1 MIGYYFVTDKKLS
14 KKGITSDVKAAVA
27 AGVKCVQYR
36 NKEAD
41 AEKAYAEALQLKRIC
56 KDITFL
62 INDRLDL
69 ALRVGADGV
78 HLGQDDLPVAMAR
91 RLLGEKKIIGL
102 TVHSI
107 KEAQEAKKQGVD
119 YIAVSPIY
127 ATKTKRDAGK
137 PKGIALIKKIK
148 KNVKLP
154 VVAIGGVN
162 LSNARK
168 VIRAGADGLCAISC
182 VVSKPDVRKEIA
194 RFQKIFHKWKRPF
207 PS

>member
-14 KKGITSDVKAAVA
+14 KKGITSDVKQALR

-36 NKEAD
+36 SKYIDIERT
-41 AEKAYAEALQLKRIC
+41 YAEALKLRRIC

-69 ALRVGADGV
+69 ALRVKADGV
-78 HLGQDDLPVAMAR
+78 HLGQDDLPIAMAR
-91 RLLGEKKIIGL
+91 RLLGENKIIGL

-107 KEAQEAKKQGVD
+107 KEAREAKKSGAD

-127 ATKTKRDAGK
+127 PTKTKRDAGK
-137 PKGIALIKKIK
+137 PKGTALIKKIK
-148 KNVKLP
+148 KTAKLP
-154 VVAIGGVN
+154 VVAIGGIN
-162 LSNARK
+162 LSNARE

-182 VVSKPDVRKEIA
+182 VVTKPDVKKEIEK
-194 RFQKIFHKWKRPF
+194 FQQLFK
-207 PS
+207 SAACY

>member
-14 KKGITSDVKAAVA
+14 KKGVISDTKQAVA

-41 AEKAYAEALQLKRIC
+41 TEKTYAEARKLRRIC
-56 KDITFL
+56 NDITFL
-62 INDRLDL
+62 INDRPDL

-91 RLLGEKKIIGL
+91 RLLGEKKVIGL

-107 KEAQEAKKQGVD
+107 KEAQEAKKQGAD

-127 ATKTKRDAGK
+127 ATRTKKDAGK
-137 PKGIALIKKIK
+137 PKGTALIKKIK
-148 KNVKLP
+148 KTVKLP
-154 VVAIGGVN
+154 VVAIGGIN
-162 LSNARK
+162 LSNAKR
-168 VIRAGADGLCAISC
+168 VVRAGADGLCAISC
-182 VVSKPDVRKEIA
+182 VVTKSDVKKEIA
-194 RFQKIFHKWKRPF
+194 RFQKIFHKSRL
-207 PS
+207 SDI

>member
-14 KKGITSDVKAAVA
+14 KKGIISDVKAAVA

-36 NKEAD
+36 NKEID
-41 AEKAYAEALQLKRIC
+41 SEKAYAQALKLRKLC

-69 ALRVGADGV
+69 ALRVGADGI

-91 RLLGEKKIIGL
+91 RLLGENKIIGL

-107 KEAQEAKKQGVD
+107 KEAQEAKKQGAD
-119 YIAVSPIY
+119 YLAISPIY
-127 ATKTKRDAGK
+127 ATKTKKDAGR

-148 KNVKLP
+148 KAVKLP
-154 VVAIGGVN
+154 VVVIGGIN

-182 VVSKPDVRKEIA
+182 VLTKSNVKKEIEK
-194 RFQKIFHKWKRPF
+194 FQRLFYNP
-207 PS
+207 PGQ